1 MLNGPDQQAW
11 SPSSREL
18 ERRNARRQ
26 ISRKQ
31 FTVAGISSVLV
42 LGALYTLIITSPGWQ
57 VVKDTFF
64 DLDYGR
70 EVLPTVLRGLVVNIQ
85 LSFIGGFFIA
95 VIALSLALIRTTKS
109 PALTP
114 FRFLAT
120 AYVDIFRGAPL
131 LLIILLVGFGVP
143 ALRVAGL
150 TSNVIVLGTVAV
162 VLTYSAYVAE
172 VIRSGIMS
180 IHPSQRAAA
189 RSLGLTSG
197 QTMRFVVLPQAIK
210 RVIPPLLND
219 FVSLLKDTGL
229 VSILGVTDA
238 VRAAQINASR
248 TFNYT
253 PYVVSAILFLFC
265 SPASIQRP
273 ASMMAII
280 TARAVLGYFLTNSP
294 VQPSTFSGWSFQ
306 MSWVVAA
313 VMPMPSMMARW
324 FQGSPTQ

>member
-18 ERRNARRQ
+18 ARRNVRRQ
-26 ISRKQ
+26 ISRRQ
-31 FTVAGISSVLV
+31 FTIAGISSVLV
-42 LGALYTLIITSPGWQ
+42 LGSLFTLIITSPGWQ
-57 VVKDTFF
+57 VVKTTFF

-114 FRFLAT
+114 FRYLAT

-172 VIRSGIMS
+172 VIRSGILS

-253 PYVVSAILFLFC
+253 PYVVSAILFLLITIPLTRYIDRVIRR
-265 SPASIQRP
+265 SSAKQNSEG
-273 ASMMAII
+273 AI
-280 TARAVLGYFLTNSP
+280 
-294 VQPSTFSGWSFQ
+294 
-306 MSWVVAA
+306 
-313 VMPMPSMMARW
+313 
-324 FQGSPTQ
+324 

>member
-1 MLNGPDQQAW
+1 MSEKKTSAW

-18 ERRNARRQ
+18 DRRALRRKL
-26 ISRKQ
+26 SRKQ
-31 FTVAGISSVLV
+31 SLIAAVSSVLV
-42 LGALYTLIITSPGWQ
+42 LGTLTIILITSPGWE
-57 VVKDTFF
+57 VVKATFF
-64 DLDYGR
+64 DIQYGK
-70 EVLPTVLRGLVVNIQ
+70 EVFPTVVKGLWINLQ
-85 LSFIGGFFIA
+85 LTFFGGIAIG
-95 VIALSLALIRTTKS
+95 VIAMGLALLRTTKS

-131 LLIILLVGFGVP
+131 ILIILLVGFGVP
-143 ALRVAGL
+143 ALRLQGIS
-150 TSNVIVLGTVAV
+150 SNVIVLGTIAV

-172 VIRSGIMS
+172 VIRSGILS

-197 QTMRFVVLPQAIK
+197 QTMRFVVLPQALR
-210 RVIPPLLND
+210 RVVPPLLND

-253 PYVVSAILFLFC
+253 PYAVAAILFLLITI
-265 SPASIQRP
+265 PMTRYTDRAIRQRTQ
-273 ASMMAII
+273 AQNSEGAI
-280 TARAVLGYFLTNSP
+280 
-294 VQPSTFSGWSFQ
+294 
-306 MSWVVAA
+306 
-313 VMPMPSMMARW
+313 
-324 FQGSPTQ
+324 

>member
-31 FTVAGISSVLV
+31 ITIAGISSVLV

-143 ALRVAGL
+143 ALRLAGL

-253 PYVVSAILFLFC
+253 PYVVSAILFLLITIPLTRYIDRVIRR
-265 SPASIQRP
+265 SSAKQNSEG
-273 ASMMAII
+273 AI
-280 TARAVLGYFLTNSP
+280 
-294 VQPSTFSGWSFQ
+294 
-306 MSWVVAA
+306 
-313 VMPMPSMMARW
+313 
-324 FQGSPTQ
+324 

>member
-1 MLNGPDQQAW
+1 MSERNNSAW

-18 ERRNARRQ
+18 ERRALRRKL
-26 ISRKQ
+26 SRKQ
-31 FTVAGISSVLV
+31 AIIAAVSSVFV
-42 LGALYTLIITSPGWQ
+42 LGSLAVVLITSPGWE
-57 VVKDTFF
+57 VVKATFF
-64 DLDYGR
+64 DIEYGK
-70 EVLPTVLRGLVVNIQ
+70 EVFPTVVKGLWINLQ
-85 LSFIGGFFIA
+85 LSFFGGIAIG
-95 VIALSLALIRTTKS
+95 VIAMGLALLRTTKS

-131 LLIILLVGFGVP
+131 ILIILLVGFGVP
-143 ALRVAGL
+143 ALRLQGIS
-150 TSNVIVLGTVAV
+150 SNVIVLGTIAV

-172 VIRSGIMS
+172 VIRSGILS

-197 QTMRFVVLPQAIK
+197 QTMRFVVLPQALR
-210 RVIPPLLND
+210 RVVPPLLND

-253 PYVVSAILFLFC
+253 PYVVAAILFLLITI
-265 SPASIQRP
+265 PMTRYTDRAIRQRTQ
-273 ASMMAII
+273 AQNSEGAI
-280 TARAVLGYFLTNSP
+280 
-294 VQPSTFSGWSFQ
+294 
-306 MSWVVAA
+306 
-313 VMPMPSMMARW
+313 
-324 FQGSPTQ
+324 

>member
-1 MLNGPDQQAW
+1 MTERINSAW
-11 SPSSREL
+11 SPSSREV
-18 ERRNARRQ
+18 ERGIARRR

-31 FTVAGISSVLV
+31 GAIAAISTTLV
-42 LGALYTLIITSPGWQ
+42 LGTLALVLITSPGWES
-57 VVKDTFF
+57 VKATFF
-64 DLDYGR
+64 DIDYGR
-70 EVLPTVLRGLVVNIQ
+70 EVFPTVIKGLWINIQ
-85 LSFIGGFFIA
+85 LTFIGGAAIG
-95 VIALSLALIRTTKS
+95 VIALGLALMRTTKS

-131 LLIILLVGFGVP
+131 ILIILLVGFGVP
-143 ALRVAGL
+143 ALRLKGIS
-150 TSNVIVLGTVAV
+150 SNVIFLGTVAV

-172 VIRSGIMS
+172 VIRSGILS

-197 QTMRFVVLPQAIK
+197 QTMRYVVLPQAIR
-210 RVIPPLLND
+210 RVVPPLLND

-253 PYVVSAILFLFC
+253 PYVVAAILFLLITI
-265 SPASIQRP
+265 PMTRYTDRAIRQRTS
-273 ASMMAII
+273 AQNSEGAI
-280 TARAVLGYFLTNSP
+280 
-294 VQPSTFSGWSFQ
+294 
-306 MSWVVAA
+306 
-313 VMPMPSMMARW
+313 
-324 FQGSPTQ
+324 

>member
-1 MLNGPDQQAW
+1 MSERINSAW

-18 ERRNARRQ
+18 ERGNARRR

-31 FTVAGISSVLV
+31 GAIAAISTTLV
-42 LGALYTLIITSPGWQ
+42 LGTLALVLITSPGWES
-57 VVKDTFF
+57 VKATFF
-64 DLDYGR
+64 DIDYGR
-70 EVLPTVLRGLVVNIQ
+70 EVFPTVIKGLWINIQ
-85 LSFIGGFFIA
+85 LTFIGGAAIA
-95 VIALSLALIRTTKS
+95 VIALGLALMRTTKS

-131 LLIILLVGFGVP
+131 ILIILLVGFGVP
-143 ALRVAGL
+143 ALRLKGIS
-150 TSNVIVLGTVAV
+150 SNVIFLGTVAV

-172 VIRSGIMS
+172 VIRSGILS

-189 RSLGLTSG
+189 RSLGLTSR
-197 QTMRFVVLPQAIK
+197 QTMRYVVLPQAIR
-210 RVIPPLLND
+210 RVVPPLLND

-253 PYVVSAILFLFC
+253 PYVVAAILFLLITI
-265 SPASIQRP
+265 PMTRYTDRAIRQRTN
-273 ASMMAII
+273 AQNSEGAI
-280 TARAVLGYFLTNSP
+280 
-294 VQPSTFSGWSFQ
+294 
-306 MSWVVAA
+306 
-313 VMPMPSMMARW
+313 
-324 FQGSPTQ
+324 

>member
-31 FTVAGISSVLV
+31 FTIAGISSVLV

-57 VVKDTFF
+57 VVKETFF

-70 EVLPTVLRGLVVNIQ
+70 EVLPTVLRGLIVNIQ

-109 PALTP
+109 AALTP

-253 PYVVSAILFLFC
+253 PYVVSAILFLLITIPLTRYIDRVIRR
-265 SPASIQRP
+265 SSAKQNSEG
-273 ASMMAII
+273 AI
-280 TARAVLGYFLTNSP
+280 
-294 VQPSTFSGWSFQ
+294 
-306 MSWVVAA
+306 
-313 VMPMPSMMARW
+313 
-324 FQGSPTQ
+324 

>member
-1 MLNGPDQQAW
+1 MSEKKTSAW

-18 ERRNARRQ
+18 DRRALRRKLN
-26 ISRKQ
+26 RKQ
-31 FTVAGISSVLV
+31 SLIAAVSSVLV
-42 LGALYTLIITSPGWQ
+42 LGTLTIILVTSPGWE
-57 VVKDTFF
+57 VVKSTFF
-64 DLDYGR
+64 DIEYGKQ
-70 EVLPTVLRGLVVNIQ
+70 VFPTVLKGLWINLQ
-85 LSFIGGFFIA
+85 LTFFGGLAIG
-95 VIALSLALIRTTKS
+95 VIAMGLALLRTTKS

-143 ALRVAGL
+143 ALRLAGL
-150 TSNVIVLGTVAV
+150 TSNVIVLGTVSV

-253 PYVVSAILFLFC
+253 PYVVSAILFLLITIPLTRYIDRVIRR
-265 SPASIQRP
+265 SSAKQNSEG
-273 ASMMAII
+273 AI
-280 TARAVLGYFLTNSP
+280 
-294 VQPSTFSGWSFQ
+294 
-306 MSWVVAA
+306 
-313 VMPMPSMMARW
+313 
-324 FQGSPTQ
+324 

>member
-1 MLNGPDQQAW
+1 MFNGPDQQTW
-11 SPSSREL
+11 SPSSREV
-18 ERRNARRQ
+18 ERRKARRQ

-31 FTVAGISSVLV
+31 FTIAGLSSVLV
-42 LGALYTLIITSPGWQ
+42 LGALYFLVITSPGWQ
-57 VVKDTFF
+57 VVKATFF

-95 VIALSLALIRTTKS
+95 VIALALALIRTTKS
-109 PALTP
+109 AALTP

-143 ALRVAGL
+143 ALRLAGL

-197 QTMRFVVLPQAIK
+197 QTMRFVVLPQAIR

-253 PYVVSAILFLFC
+253 PYVVSAILFLLITIPLTRYIDRVIRR
-265 SPASIQRP
+265 SSAKQNSEG
-273 ASMMAII
+273 AI
-280 TARAVLGYFLTNSP
+280 
-294 VQPSTFSGWSFQ
+294 
-306 MSWVVAA
+306 
-313 VMPMPSMMARW
+313 
-324 FQGSPTQ
+324 

>member
-1 MLNGPDQQAW
+1 MSERNPSAW

-18 ERRNARRQ
+18 ERRKIRR
-26 ISRKQ
+26 SLNRKQ
-31 FTVAGISSVLV
+31 AIIAAISSVAV
-42 LGALYTLIITSPGWQ
+42 LGTLVVILVTSPGWE
-57 VVKDTFF
+57 VVKATFF
-64 DLDYGR
+64 DIQYGK
-70 EVLPTVLRGLVVNIQ
+70 EVFPTVLKGLWINLQLTVVGGIA
-85 LSFIGGFFIA
+85 IGIIA
-95 VIALSLALIRTTKS
+95 MGLALMRTTKS

-131 LLIILLVGFGVP
+131 ILIILLVGFGVP
-143 ALRVAGL
+143 ALRLQGVS
-150 TSNVIVLGTVAV
+150 SNVIVLGTIAV

-172 VIRSGIMS
+172 VIRSGILS

-197 QTMRFVVLPQAIK
+197 QTMRFVVLPQALR
-210 RVIPPLLND
+210 RVVPPLLND

-253 PYVVSAILFLFC
+253 PYVVAAILFLLITI
-265 SPASIQRP
+265 PMTRYTDRAIRQRTQ
-273 ASMMAII
+273 AQNSEGAI
-280 TARAVLGYFLTNSP
+280 
-294 VQPSTFSGWSFQ
+294 
-306 MSWVVAA
+306 
-313 VMPMPSMMARW
+313 
-324 FQGSPTQ
+324 

>member
-1 MLNGPDQQAW
+1 MSEKKTSAW

-18 ERRNARRQ
+18 DRRALRRKL
-26 ISRKQ
+26 SRKQ
-31 FTVAGISSVLV
+31 SLIAAVSSILV
-42 LGALYTLIITSPGWQ
+42 LGTLTIILITSPGWE
-57 VVKDTFF
+57 VVKATFF
-64 DLDYGR
+64 DIQYGK
-70 EVLPTVLRGLVVNIQ
+70 EVFPTVVKGLWINLQ
-85 LSFIGGFFIA
+85 LTFFGGIAIG
-95 VIALSLALIRTTKS
+95 VIAMGLALLRTTKS

-131 LLIILLVGFGVP
+131 ILIILLVGFGVP
-143 ALRVAGL
+143 ALRLQGIS
-150 TSNVIVLGTVAV
+150 SNVIVLGTIAV

-172 VIRSGIMS
+172 VIRSGILS

-197 QTMRFVVLPQAIK
+197 QTMRFVVLPQALR
-210 RVIPPLLND
+210 RVVPPLLND

-253 PYVVSAILFLFC
+253 PYVVAAILFLL
-265 SPASIQRP
+265 
-273 ASMMAII
+273 I
-280 TARAVLGYFLTNSP
+280 TIPLTRYIDRHIRLRSEKQNSD
-294 VQPSTFSGWSFQ
+294 GL
-306 MSWVVAA
+306 A
-313 VMPMPSMMARW
+313 
-324 FQGSPTQ
+324 

>member
-31 FTVAGISSVLV
+31 FTIAGISSVLV

-57 VVKDTFF
+57 VVKATFF
-64 DLDYGR
+64 DLNYGR

-143 ALRVAGL
+143 ALRLAGL

-253 PYVVSAILFLFC
+253 PYVVSAILFLLITIPLTRYIDRVIRR
-265 SPASIQRP
+265 SSAKQNSEG
-273 ASMMAII
+273 AI
-280 TARAVLGYFLTNSP
+280 
-294 VQPSTFSGWSFQ
+294 
-306 MSWVVAA
+306 
-313 VMPMPSMMARW
+313 
-324 FQGSPTQ
+324 